1 MFDHDI
7 EGWRRDRVPE
17 TLAAHGVP
25 FYWVADVERE
35 NLLVFKLVGDHYALI
50 NNLFRTDTK
59 ARIEPFEAAELNID
73 VFFGADAED

>member
-1 MFDHDI
+1 MTTFP
-7 EGWRRDRVPE
+7 R